1 VLDRFDFI
9 LRMRLRGRS
18 AVFGF
23 ISLGAL
29 GLSLLLFLVLANGTI
44 ARVLYF
50 PSLNDTR
57 LVAEE
62 RVLPRHRNLEEN
74 IRELVEGVLLGPTR
88 YNALRIFPRGG
99 TVISA
104 MVRGRTLYLDLS
116 SRLLSE
122 DSEVPL
128 HGQAALDALAR
139 SIRSNFPRI
148 REILFFLDG
157 QEPRFSE
164 KKKI

>member
-23 ISLGAL
+23 IALGTL
-29 GLSLLLFLVLANGTI
+29 GLSLLLFLVLANGTV

-50 PSLNDTR
+50 PTLNSAR

-62 RVLPRHRNLEEN
+62 RILPRHRSLEEN
-74 IRELVEGVLLGPTR
+74 IRELVDGVLLGPTR
-88 YNALRIFPRGG
+88 HDALRIFPRGG

-104 MVRGRTLYLDLS
+104 MARGRTLYLDLS

-122 DSEVPL
+122 DPEVPL
-128 HGQAALDALAR
+128 RGRAALDALAR

-148 REILFFLDG
+148 REIVFFLDG
-157 QEPRFSE
+157 QEPRF
-164 KKKI
+164 